1 MAFRRPHYKIKE
13 DHHLIEIKGREI
25 PLVVRRH
32 PRARRMILRLNT
44 VGDGAVVTIPAHA
57 SPADALDLARSQS
70 SWLCQNLDEMG
81 ERVVFGDGVQ
91 IPFQGAQYIVRHRE
105 DGQGTV
111 WIKDSDINVAGGIE
125 HLSRRL
131 GDWLKKQARIR
142 IVSLAHQKAKHIDK
156 TLARITVRDTRTRW
170 GSCSSKG
177 RLSFSWRLIMAPPE
191 ILDYVVAH
199 EVAHLAH
206 MNHSSSFW
214 DTVDRLTKNAK
225 GSRAWLNDNG
235 TVLHRIG

>member
-1 MAFRRPHYKIKE
+1 MAFKRPHYKIKE
-13 DHHLIEIKGREI
+13 GHYLIEIGGRET
-25 PLVVRRH
+25 PLIVRRH

-57 SPADALDLARSQS
+57 SPADALDLARRQS
-70 SWLCQNLDEMG
+70 SWLCQKLDAMG

-156 TLARITVRDTRTRW
+156 TLAWITVRDTRTRW

-214 DTVDRLTKNAK
+214 DTVDKLTENAK
-225 GSRAWLNDNG
+225 GGRAWLNENG
-235 TVLHRIG
+235 TALHRIG

>member
-1 MAFRRPHYKIKE
+1 MAFRHPHNKIKE
-13 DHHLIEIKGREI
+13 DHHSLEIGGRKI
-25 PLVVRRH
+25 PLIVRHH
-32 PRARRMILRLNT
+32 PRARRMTLRLNT
-44 VGDGAVVTIPAHA
+44 VGEGAVVTIPPQA
-57 SPADALDLARSQS
+57 SSADALDLARRQS
-70 SWLCQNLDEMG
+70 SWLCQHLDEMG
-81 ERVVFGDGVQ
+81 ERVVLGDGVQ
-91 IPFQGAQYIVRHRE
+91 IPFQGVQYLVRHRE
-105 DGQGTV
+105 DGHGTV
-111 WIKDSDINVAGGIE
+111 WIEDGEINVAGGIE

-131 GDWLKKQARIR
+131 GDWLKKQARTR
-142 IVSLAHQKAKHIDK
+142 IVSLAHQKARQIDK

-177 RLSFSWRLIMAPPE
+177 GLSFSWRLIMAPPE

-214 DTVDRLTKNAK
+214 NTVDRLTENAK
-225 GSRAWLNDNG
+225 GGRAWLNDNG

>member
-1 MAFRRPHYKIKE
+1 
-13 DHHLIEIKGREI
+13 
-25 PLVVRRH
+25 
-32 PRARRMILRLNT
+32 
-44 VGDGAVVTIPAHA
+44 
-57 SPADALDLARSQS
+57 
-70 SWLCQNLDEMG
+70 MG

-105 DGQGTV
+105 DGHGTV
-111 WIKDSDINVAGGIE
+111 WIEDSDINVAGGIE

-131 GDWLKKQARIR
+131 GDWLKKQAHIR
-142 IVSLAHQKAKHIDK
+142 IVSLAHQKAKQIDK

-177 RLSFSWRLIMAPPE
+177 GLSFSWRLIMAPPE

-214 DTVDRLTKNAK
+214 DTVDRLTENAK

>member
-1 MAFRRPHYKIKE
+1 MAFRHPHNKIKE
-13 DHHLIEIKGREI
+13 DHHSLEIGGRKI
-25 PLVVRRH
+25 PLIVRRH
-32 PRARRMILRLNT
+32 PRARRMTLRLNT
-44 VGDGAVVTIPAHA
+44 VGEGAVVTIPPQT
-57 SPADALDLARSQS
+57 SSADALDLARRQS
-70 SWLCQNLDEMG
+70 SWLCQHLDEMG

-91 IPFQGAQYIVRHRE
+91 IPFQGVQHLVRHSKY
-105 DGQGTV
+105 GYGTV
-111 WIKDSDINVAGGIE
+111 WIEDGEINVAGGIE

-131 GDWLKKQARIR
+131 GDWLKKQARTR
-142 IVSLAHQKAKHIDK
+142 IVSLAHQKAKQIDK

-177 RLSFSWRLIMAPPE
+177 GLSFSWRLIMAPPE

-214 DTVDRLTKNAK
+214 NTVDRLTENAK
-225 GSRAWLNDNG
+225 GGRAWLNDHG

>member
-1 MAFRRPHYKIKE
+1 MAFRHPHNKIKE
-13 DHHLIEIKGREI
+13 DHHSLEIGGRKI
-25 PLVVRRH
+25 PLIVRRH
-32 PRARRMILRLNT
+32 PRARRMTLRLNT
-44 VGDGAVVTIPAHA
+44 VGEGAVVTIPPQT
-57 SPADALDLARSQS
+57 SSADALDLARRQS
-70 SWLCQNLDEMG
+70 SWLCQHLDEMG

-91 IPFQGAQYIVRHRE
+91 IPFQGVQHLVRHSKY
-105 DGQGTV
+105 GYGTV
-111 WIKDSDINVAGGIE
+111 WIEDGEINVAGGIE

-131 GDWLKKQARIR
+131 GDWLKKQARTR
-142 IVSLAHQKAKHIDK
+142 IVSLAHQKAKQIDK

-177 RLSFSWRLIMAPPE
+177 GLSFSWRLIMAPPE

-214 DTVDRLTKNAK
+214 DTVDGLTENAK
-225 GSRAWLNDNG
+225 GGRAWLNDNG